1 MVPTATLE
9 RLNSIGTAQDINPL
23 APLIAAEDGVEQTNH
38 EPAPEPIQSDGTAM
52 DAMEPGQCDT
62 LPAFDQGVHLPP
74 VLSDPTQ
81 LMAAEDQPFIPD
93 ALAVTDDTAED
104 IGIEHTSASRRY
116 PERSNRTTY
125 RDPDRVYNIT
135 VKKALNAHGKKA
147 LRSIYAEI
155 KQMPDRKVFTP
166 QDPKALTKV
175 QLRKAIMSSM
185 FLKEKFISTG
195 EFEKLKA
202 RLVGGGHQQD
212 KSEYGDI
219 SSPTVATS
227 SVFMIAS
234 LAALEQR
241 RGYCSGVPKCRYDRR
256 ESIDEA

>member
-1 MVPTATLE
+1 
-9 RLNSIGTAQDINPL
+9 
-23 APLIAAEDGVEQTNH
+23 
-38 EPAPEPIQSDGTAM
+38 
-52 DAMEPGQCDT
+52 MEPLQWDT
-62 LPAFDQGVHLPP
+62 LPAFDQGVHIPP
-74 VLSDPTQ
+74 VLTDPTQ
-81 LMAAEDQPFIPD
+81 LMAAWDQPYIPD
-93 ALAVTDDTAED
+93 EPAMAEGPAEVID
-104 IGIEHTSASRRY
+104 NQPTSAERRY

-155 KQMPDRKVFTP
+155 KQMPDRRVFTP
-166 QDPKALTKV
+166 QDPKALTKA
-175 QLRKAIMSSM
+175 QLRKAIVSSM
-185 FLKEKFISTG
+185 FLKEKFISTD

-227 SVFMIAS
+227 
-234 LAALEQR
+234 
-241 RGYCSGVPKCRYDRR
+241 
-256 ESIDEA
+256 